1 MHYSI
6 GWDLGPRERAAITR
20 VPEHTWGEVLGADGR
35 PRDLDEAG
43 RSSLTGLPREGPTVT
58 SWPPGERPA
67 ADLPPGE
74 TLLRRATV
82 PAGRGRRPAGPVY
95 LVGAR
100 EVMEAHLDP
109 AQANRPDYALDRY
122 GAIAPAGLA
131 PDTLQQIGTA
141 LAGAAHPVIVTSDL
155 GRDPAAV
162 PALVELAKLLA
173 IPVIESVS
181 MRLNFPADHPL
192 HAGYQWNTPEQNPV
206 LAAADVVLVLGS
218 DVPWIPTKNRP
229 PRDAREFVV
238 DVDPLKEQM
247 PLWHVPAE
255 IFARADLRIAVGQ
268 LSQFVAES
276 GLVDAS
282 SVADRLAV
290 SDAEHDRRNL
300 ALRDRERPGG
310 GQIAPEFLVAC
321 LREELAGLDDDVIVL
336 SEAISNYQV
345 VNEHLRCATPGALIG
360 SG

>member
-1 MHYSI
+1 M
-6 GWDLGPRERAAITR
+6 
-20 VPEHTWGEVLGADGR
+20 
-35 PRDLDEAG
+35 
-43 RSSLTGLPREGPTVT
+43 
-58 SWPPGERPA
+58 
-67 ADLPPGE
+67 
-74 TLLRRATV
+74 
-82 PAGRGRRPAGPVY
+82 Y

-206 LAAADVVLVLGS
+206 LAAADVVRCSVVTSPGF
-218 DVPWIPTKNRP
+218 P
-229 PRDAREFVV
+229 PRTGRRE
-238 DVDPLKEQM
+238 
-247 PLWHVPAE
+247 
-255 IFARADLRIAVGQ
+255 
-268 LSQFVAES
+268 
-276 GLVDAS
+276 
-282 SVADRLAV
+282 
-290 SDAEHDRRNL
+290 
-300 ALRDRERPGG
+300 
-310 GQIAPEFLVAC
+310 
-321 LREELAGLDDDVIVL
+321 
-336 SEAISNYQV
+336 
-345 VNEHLRCATPGALIG
+345 TPGSSSSTSIRSRNRCR
-360 SG
+360 SGTCPRRSSPAPTCVSPLVN